1 MPATLAQ
8 AHIDAFCQQSRVR
21 AGSVIISVFGDAV
34 YPRGGRIWLGSL
46 IRLLQPLGISERLIR
61 TSVFRLVQEGWLR
74 TEAHGRKADY
84 LLTAAG
90 QQRIEDAARHI
101 YASSPPVWDR
111 RWRLILTV
119 GDVTARERELL
130 RRAMFWQGFG
140 QLGGDCFIHPSAD
153 LAAAS
158 DALLTDGLGELLHK
172 LMPLLAVENHFGN
185 SARDV
190 DMILHAWNLE
200 QLGASYTAFVER
212 YRPLLEALRHQAGD
226 TLGNEHAFLLRT
238 LIIHEYR
245 RLLLRDPE
253 LPAELLPHDWP
264 GNEARIMCREFY
276 RRLLPAS
283 ERHLDSHLQCANGD
297 VPAARE
303 LLHQRFQAED
313 PFADL
318 PLSGN
323 H

>member
-1 MPATLAQ
+1 MPVSLAQ
-8 AHIDAFCQQSRVR
+8 AHIDAFSQQSRVR

-34 YPRGGRIWLGSL
+34 HPRGGRIWLGSL
-46 IRLLQPLGISERLIR
+46 IRLLKPLGISERLIR

-84 LLTAAG
+84 LLTPGG

-101 YASSPPVWDR
+101 YASSAPAWDR
-111 RWRLILTV
+111 RWRLMLTV
-119 GDVTARERELL
+119 GELSARERELL

-140 QLGGDCFIHPSAD
+140 LVGGDCFIHPSAD
-153 LAAAS
+153 LTAAS
-158 DALLTDGLGELLHK
+158 DALLSEGLGELLHK

-185 SARDV
+185 SARNV
-190 DMILHAWNLE
+190 DMILHAWDLE
-200 QLGASYTAFVER
+200 HLGASYTAFVNS
-212 YRPLLEALRHQAGD
+212 YRPLLEALRQQSAD
-226 TLGNEHAFLLRT
+226 ALTDEQAFLLRT
-238 LIIHEYR
+238 LVVHEYR

-283 ERHLDSHLQCANGD
+283 ERHLDKQLECANGD
-297 VPAARE
+297 IPAAQE

-318 PLSGN
+318 TQPNAS
-323 H
+323 